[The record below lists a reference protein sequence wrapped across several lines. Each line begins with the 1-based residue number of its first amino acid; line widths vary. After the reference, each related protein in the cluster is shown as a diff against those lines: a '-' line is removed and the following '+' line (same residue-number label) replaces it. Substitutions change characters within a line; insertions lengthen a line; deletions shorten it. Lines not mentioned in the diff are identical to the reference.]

1 MSVHATAQTGFGSGT
16 NDHYDRSRPSYP
28 SESLA
33 HIRSNAPS
41 REKLNIAELG
51 AGTGLFTRA
60 LLADPSWAQSVG
72 TLKAVEPSQGMRDTF
87 NAKTED
93 DRVSI
98 QDGTFQQTNLP
109 DGWADMVIIAQAW
122 HWAHPNYDAG
132 SAELAR
138 ILKPDGVAVFIWNL
152 EDKDGAAWVDQI
164 RNVYEQY
171 EDGTPQFRLG
181 LWRQT
186 FETKS
191 YQALFAPQKE
201 HEHAYT
207 LSANLDVVLNRA
219 LSKSYVAIRPDDVK
233 STIKEELTKIIQRG
247 DGQVKSKENPAEFEF
262 PYKTLAIV
270 AKKK

>member
-1 MSVHATAQTGFGSGT
+1 M
-16 NDHYDRSRPSYP
+16 
-28 SESLA
+28 
-33 HIRSNAPS
+33 
-41 REKLNIAELG
+41 
-51 AGTGLFTRA
+51 
-60 LLADPSWAQSVG
+60 
-72 TLKAVEPSQGMRDTF
+72 
-87 NAKTED
+87 
-93 DRVSI
+93 
-98 QDGTFQQTNLP
+98 
-109 DGWADMVIIAQAW
+109 
-122 HWAHPNYDAG
+122 
-132 SAELAR
+132 
-138 ILKPDGVAVFIWNL
+138 KPDGVAVFIWNL
-152 EDKDGAAWVDQI
+152 EDKSVISICILPFPALIEDLLRDGAAWVDQI